1 MGEGAPIPPNEVER
15 LKEVAKFCPPDSDYD
30 DVFEKIVEMASAYF
44 NAPIAL
50 ISIVDKHRQW
60 FKARVGLTETQT
72 SREVSFCAYSTL
84 DNSLLEVLDATLD
97 ARFKHNPLVT
107 GPPHI
112 RYYAGAPLTTEDGFT
127 LGSLCIIDTVSRP
140 PMTERDN
147 AMLNGFAELVM
158 MRIQG
163 MRSRNFIDQPTG
175 LFNRLRLEEDI
186 RQALKVKNRCKVYAV
201 DIISPKFLND
211 IVKALGYS
219 FAGDLVLAIKSRL
232 QKRLP
237 ARCLLYKISPTRF
250 GFLLE
255 EEQTTEHICASIL
268 TDFKKPVECHG
279 IPILMQ
285 VGIGVLPIHGAGQQ
299 DWLRL
304 LVSAADEARDRKLGW
319 SLYKPHF
326 DAAQQRAFMLLS
338 SLPEAVSS
346 DQQFS
351 LVYQPKIKLPSGKC
365 HSVEALLRW
374 THPLL
379 GPISPAEFI
388 PLAEKTALIPSV
400 GLWVLNAIIR
410 QAVVWKAQGVRLR
423 IAMNITVSDLE
434 SAEFVDAMI
443 HEIQTHGLDPASFE
457 LEFTESMLMT
467 NPEEVIRQLERV
479 RQIGIEVAVDDFGT
493 GYSNWAYLKELP
505 ATTVKLDQSLISGLG
520 TNQNDKQLVK
530 TLIGLA
536 KGLGYRVVAEGV
548 ENQGIL
554 DLLIQWGCSE
564 AQGYLIAKPMSATD
578 LETWTGQGGYG
589 ASAAPFPIRT

>member
-60 FKARVGLTETQT
+60 FKARVGLAETQT
-72 SREVSFCAYSTL
+72 PREVSFCAYSTL

-127 LGSLCIIDTVSRP
+127 LGSLCIIDTVSRS
-140 PMTERDN
+140 PMNERDS
-147 AMLNGFAELVM
+147 AMLNGFAELAM

-186 RQALKVKNRCKVYAV
+186 RQALKLKKPCRVYAV
-201 DIISPKFLND
+201 DITSPKFLND

-232 QKRLP
+232 QKLLP

-255 EEQTTEHICASIL
+255 EEHTTEHICASIL
-268 TDFKKPVECHG
+268 TDFRKPVECQG

-285 VGIGVLPIHGAGQQ
+285 VGIGVLPIHGAAHQ

-410 QAVVWKAQGVRLR
+410 QTVVWKAQGLRLR

-434 SAEFVDAMI
+434 SSEFVDAMI

-479 RQIGIEVAVDDFGT
+479 RKFGVEVAVDDFGT

-548 ENQGIL
+548 ENEDIL

-578 LETWTGQGGYG
+578 LETWIGQASYGG
-589 ASAAPFPIRT
+589 

>member
-1 MGEGAPIPPNEVER
+1 MGEGAPIPPNEIER
-15 LKEVAKFCPPDSDYD
+15 LKEVARFCPTDSDED
-30 DVFEKIVEMASAYF
+30 DVFDKIVEMAAAYY
-44 NAPIAL
+44 NVPIAL
-50 ISIVDKHRQW
+50 ISIVEKHRQW
-60 FKARVGLTETQT
+60 FKARVGLKETQT
-72 SREVSFCAYSTL
+72 PREVSFCAYSTL
-84 DNSLLEVLDATLD
+84 DNSLLEVSDATRD
-97 ARFKHNPLVT
+97 ARFKDNPLVT

-112 RYYAGAPLTTEDGFT
+112 RYYAGAPLITEDGFT
-127 LGSLCIIDTVSRP
+127 LGSLCIIDTVPRP
-140 PMTERDN
+140 PMSERDS

-163 MRSRNFIDQPTG
+163 MRSRNFVDQPTG

-186 RQALKVKNRCKVYAV
+186 RQAVKLNNRCQVYAV

-232 QKRLP
+232 QKLLP

-255 EEQTTEHICASIL
+255 EDQTTGHICESIL
-268 TDFKKPVECHG
+268 TDFKMPVECHG

-319 SLYKPHF
+319 SLYEPQF

-351 LVYQPKIKLPSGKC
+351 LVYQPKIKLPSGTC

-410 QAVVWKAQGVRLR
+410 QAIVWKAQGLRLR

-443 HEIQTHGLDPASFE
+443 HEIQTCGLDPAGFE

-479 RQIGIEVAVDDFGT
+479 RRFGVEVAVDDFGT

-520 TNQNDKQLVK
+520 SNQNDKQLVK

-536 KGLGYRVVAEGV
+536 KGLGYRIVAEGV
-548 ENQGIL
+548 ENQEIL

-564 AQGYLIAKPMSATD
+564 AQGYLIARPMSATD
-578 LETWTGQGGYG
+578 LETWINQVSDRE
-589 ASAAPFPIRT
+589 SAQ

>member
-1 MGEGAPIPPNEVER
+1 MGEGAPIPPNEIER
-15 LKEVAKFCPPDSDYD
+15 LKEVARFCPTDSDED
-30 DVFEKIVEMASAYF
+30 DVFDKIVEMAAAYY
-44 NAPIAL
+44 NVPIAL
-50 ISIVDKHRQW
+50 ISIVEKHRQW
-60 FKARVGLTETQT
+60 FKARVGLKETQT
-72 SREVSFCAYSTL
+72 PREVSFCAYSTL
-84 DNSLLEVLDATLD
+84 DNSLLEVSDATRD
-97 ARFKHNPLVT
+97 ARFKDNPLVT

-112 RYYAGAPLTTEDGFT
+112 RYYAGAPLITEDGFT
-127 LGSLCIIDTVSRP
+127 LGSLCIIDTVPRP
-140 PMTERDN
+140 PMSERDS

-163 MRSRNFIDQPTG
+163 MRSRNFVDQPTG

-186 RQALKVKNRCKVYAV
+186 RQAVKLNNRCQVYAV

-232 QKRLP
+232 QKLLP

-255 EEQTTEHICASIL
+255 EDQTTAHICESIL
-268 TDFKKPVECHG
+268 TDFKMPVECHG

-319 SLYKPHF
+319 SLYEPQF

-351 LVYQPKIKLPSGKC
+351 LVYQPKIKLPSGTC

-410 QAVVWKAQGVRLR
+410 QAIVWKAQGLRLR

-443 HEIQTHGLDPASFE
+443 HEIQTCGLDPAGFE

-479 RQIGIEVAVDDFGT
+479 RRFGVEVAVDDFGT

-520 TNQNDKQLVK
+520 SNQNDKQLVK

-536 KGLGYRVVAEGV
+536 KGLGYRIVAEGV
-548 ENQGIL
+548 ENQEIL

-564 AQGYLIAKPMSATD
+564 AQGYLIARPMSATD
-578 LETWTGQGGYG
+578 LETWINQVSDRE
-589 ASAAPFPIRT
+589 SAQ

>member
-1 MGEGAPIPPNEVER
+1 MGEGAPIPPNEIER
-15 LKEVAKFCPPDSDYD
+15 LKEVAKFCPTDSDSD
-30 DVFEKIVEMASAYF
+30 DVFEKIVEMASAYY

-60 FKARVGLTETQT
+60 FRARVGITETQT
-72 SREVSFCAYSTL
+72 PREVSFCAYSTL
-84 DNSLLEVLDATLD
+84 DNALLEVSDATLD
-97 ARFKHNPLVT
+97 ARFKDNPLVT

-112 RYYAGAPLTTEDGFT
+112 RYYAGAPLITEDGFT
-127 LGSLCIIDTVSRP
+127 LGSLCIIDTVPRP
-140 PMTERDN
+140 PMSERDS
-147 AMLNGFAELVM
+147 AMLNDFAELVM

-163 MRSRNFIDQPTG
+163 MRSRNFVDQPTG

-186 RQALKVKNRCKVYAV
+186 RQALKLENACHVYAV

-232 QKRLP
+232 QNLLP
-237 ARCLLYKISPTRF
+237 AQCLLYKISPTRF
-250 GFLLE
+250 GFILE
-255 EEQTTEHICASIL
+255 ENQTTEHICESIL
-268 TDFKKPVECHG
+268 KDFKKPVECHG

-285 VGIGVLPIHGAGQQ
+285 VGIGVLPIHHSGPQ

-319 SLYKPHF
+319 SLYEPQF

-338 SLPEAVSS
+338 SLPEAVSC
-346 DQQFS
+346 DKQFS
-351 LVYQPKIKLPSGKC
+351 LVYQPKVKLPSGSC
-365 HSVEALLRW
+365 DSVEALLRW

-410 QAVVWKAQGVRLR
+410 QAAAWKAQGVRLR

-434 SAEFVDAMI
+434 SSEFVDAMI
-443 HEIQTHGLDPASFE
+443 HELHRHDLDPADFE

-467 NPEEVIRQLERV
+467 NPEEVIRQLQRV

-520 TNQNDKQLVK
+520 SNQNDKQLVK

-548 ENQGIL
+548 ENQEIL

-564 AQGYLIAKPMSATD
+564 AQGYLIAKPMTATD
-578 LETWTGQGGYG
+578 LETWISPG
-589 ASAAPFPIRT
+589 R

>member
-140 PMTERDN
+140 PMTERDS

-186 RQALKVKNRCKVYAV
+186 RQAVKVKNRCQVYAV

-232 QKRLP
+232 QKLLP

>member
-1 MGEGAPIPPNEVER
+1 MGEGAPIPPNEIER
-15 LKEVAKFCPPDSDYD
+15 LKEVAKFCPTDSDSD
-30 DVFEKIVEMASAYF
+30 DVFEKIVEMASAYY

-60 FKARVGLTETQT
+60 FRARVGITETQT
-72 SREVSFCAYSTL
+72 PREVSFCAYSTL
-84 DNSLLEVLDATLD
+84 DNALLEVSDATLD
-97 ARFKHNPLVT
+97 ARFKDNPLVT

-112 RYYAGAPLTTEDGFT
+112 RYYAGAPLITEDGFT
-127 LGSLCIIDTVSRP
+127 LGSLCIIDTVPRP
-140 PMTERDN
+140 PMSERDS
-147 AMLNGFAELVM
+147 AMLNDFAELVM

-163 MRSRNFIDQPTG
+163 MRSRNFVDQPTG

-186 RQALKVKNRCKVYAV
+186 RQALKLENACHVYAV

-232 QKRLP
+232 QNLLP
-237 ARCLLYKISPTRF
+237 AQCLLYKISPTRF
-250 GFLLE
+250 GFILE
-255 EEQTTEHICASIL
+255 ENQTTEHICESIL
-268 TDFKKPVECHG
+268 KDFKKPVECHG

-285 VGIGVLPIHGAGQQ
+285 VGIGVLPLHHSGQQ

-319 SLYKPHF
+319 SLYEPQF

-338 SLPEAVSS
+338 SLPEAVSC
-346 DQQFS
+346 DKQFS
-351 LVYQPKIKLPSGKC
+351 LVYQPKIKLPSGSC
-365 HSVEALLRW
+365 DSVEALLRW
-374 THPLL
+374 NHPLL

-400 GLWVLNAIIR
+400 GLWVLKAIIR
-410 QAVVWKAQGVRLR
+410 QAAAWKAQGVRLR

-434 SAEFVDAMI
+434 SSEFVDAMI
-443 HEIQTHGLDPASFE
+443 HELHRHDLDPADFE

-467 NPEEVIRQLERV
+467 NPEEVIRQLQRV

-520 TNQNDKQLVK
+520 SNQNDKQLVK

-548 ENQGIL
+548 ENQEIL

-564 AQGYLIAKPMSATD
+564 AQGYLIAKPMTATD
-578 LETWTGQGGYG
+578 LETWISQG
-589 ASAAPFPIRT
+589 R

>member
-1 MGEGAPIPPNEVER
+1 MGEGAPIPPNEIER
-15 LKEVAKFCPPDSDYD
+15 LKEVAKFCPTDSDSD
-30 DVFEKIVEMASAYF
+30 DVFEKIVEMASAYY

-60 FKARVGLTETQT
+60 FRARVGITETQT
-72 SREVSFCAYSTL
+72 PREVSFCAYSTL
-84 DNSLLEVLDATLD
+84 DNALLEVSDATLD
-97 ARFKHNPLVT
+97 ARFKDNPLVT

-112 RYYAGAPLTTEDGFT
+112 RYYAGAPLITEDGFT
-127 LGSLCIIDTVSRP
+127 LGSLCIIDTVPRP
-140 PMTERDN
+140 PMSERDS
-147 AMLNGFAELVM
+147 AMLNDFAELVM

-163 MRSRNFIDQPTG
+163 MRSRNFVDQPTG

-186 RQALKVKNRCKVYAV
+186 RQALKLENACHVYAV

-232 QKRLP
+232 QNLLP
-237 ARCLLYKISPTRF
+237 AQCLLYKISPTRF
-250 GFLLE
+250 GFILE
-255 EEQTTEHICASIL
+255 ENQTTEHICESIL
-268 TDFKKPVECHG
+268 KDFKKPVECHG

-285 VGIGVLPIHGAGQQ
+285 VGIGVLPIHHSGQQ

-319 SLYKPHF
+319 SLYEPQF

-338 SLPEAVSS
+338 SLPEAVSC
-346 DQQFS
+346 DKQFS
-351 LVYQPKIKLPSGKC
+351 LVYQPKVKLPSGSC
-365 HSVEALLRW
+365 DSVEALLRW
-374 THPLL
+374 NHPLL

-410 QAVVWKAQGVRLR
+410 QAAAWKAQGVRLR

-434 SAEFVDAMI
+434 SSEFVDAMI
-443 HEIQTHGLDPASFE
+443 HELHRHDLDPADFE

-467 NPEEVIRQLERV
+467 NPEEVIRQLQRV

-520 TNQNDKQLVK
+520 SNQNDKQLVK

-548 ENQGIL
+548 ENQEIL

-564 AQGYLIAKPMSATD
+564 AQGYLIAKPMTATD
-578 LETWTGQGGYG
+578 LETWISPG
-589 ASAAPFPIRT
+589 R

>member
-140 PMTERDN
+140 PMTERDS

-186 RQALKVKNRCKVYAV
+186 RQAVKVKNRCQVYAV

-232 QKRLP
+232 QTLLP